1 MRILIT
7 AKNQFSGA
15 DLTIGKY
22 YSVELADLGTD
33 QQRKTI
39 HALIRCYWLS
49 NCHSY
54 NCKSYEEFYEA
65 MKRDLGA
72 GKTKHRSLV
81 DPISGESLGE
91 PVIVYSLKSLRDYTK
106 KERMDFIS
114 NIISLMD
121 MTGVDTPKYREI
133 ISGLELS
140 SMRAAV

>member
-7 AKNQFSGA
+7 DTDKFTGA
-15 DLTIGKY
+15 NLTIGKY
-22 YSVELADLGTD
+22 YNVEIADPGTD

-54 NCKSYEEFYEA
+54 NCKSYEDFYEA

-72 GKTKHRSLV
+72 GVVSHKSLIN
-81 DPISGESLGE
+81 PISGDKLDE
-91 PVIVYSLKSLRDYTK
+91 PVIVYSNKSLRDYTK

-114 NIISLMD
+114 NLISEMD
-121 MTGVDTPKYREI
+121 IVGVDTPKYREI
-133 ISGLELS
+133 LQGLEL
-140 SMRAAV
+140 MRST